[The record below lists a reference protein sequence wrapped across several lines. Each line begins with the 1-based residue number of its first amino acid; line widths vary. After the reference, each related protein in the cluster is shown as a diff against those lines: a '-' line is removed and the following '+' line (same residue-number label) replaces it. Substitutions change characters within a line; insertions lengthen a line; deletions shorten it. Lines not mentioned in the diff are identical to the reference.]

1 MITEIKFK
9 RLNKENVQRCLCV
22 SFFQEYISFFEHRD
36 SRCPKSKI
44 LGLISDI
51 SVNIPIAYLL
61 GLDLRIK
68 DIWDVSEILE
78 LIRDISVTS
87 LIAYLLGITFD
98 LWIRAR
104 VQLLWGRAY
113 ITIGKMKATG
123 SRYETRFTRISTP
136 RRYFVTSSGG
146 KKCSQHFWQ
155 SLPALLS
162 QVEVKAMIIGLILS
176 DYNLLLGLALYL
188 GVEKYVW
195 WSWFWI
201 SSVLQKP
208 KRGV

>member
-1 MITEIKFK
+1 M
-9 RLNKENVQRCLCV
+9 
-22 SFFQEYISFFEHRD
+22 SFRQEYIYYFEPTD
-36 SRCPKSKI
+36 SHWPKSKI
-44 LGLISDI
+44 VGLISDI
-51 SVNIPIAYLL
+51 SVNIPMAYLL
-61 GLDLRIK
+61 GLGIRIK
-68 DIWDVSEILE
+68 DIWDILEILGF
-78 LIRDISVTS
+78 IRDISVTS
-87 LIAYLLGITFD
+87 MIAYLLGITFD

-155 SLPALLS
+155 SLPVLLS
-162 QVEVKAMIIGLILS
+162 QVEVKAMIIGLILC
-176 DYNLLLGLALYL
+176 DYNLLLGLALYS
-188 GVEKYVW
+188 GVEEYVW
-195 WSWFWI
+195 WLWFWI

-208 KRGV
+208 KRVV

>member
-98 LWIRAR
+98 L
-104 VQLLWGRAY
+104 
-113 ITIGKMKATG
+113 
-123 SRYETRFTRISTP
+123 
-136 RRYFVTSSGG
+136 
-146 KKCSQHFWQ
+146 
-155 SLPALLS
+155 
-162 QVEVKAMIIGLILS
+162 
-176 DYNLLLGLALYL
+176 
-188 GVEKYVW
+188 
-195 WSWFWI
+195 
-201 SSVLQKP
+201 
-208 KRGV
+208 